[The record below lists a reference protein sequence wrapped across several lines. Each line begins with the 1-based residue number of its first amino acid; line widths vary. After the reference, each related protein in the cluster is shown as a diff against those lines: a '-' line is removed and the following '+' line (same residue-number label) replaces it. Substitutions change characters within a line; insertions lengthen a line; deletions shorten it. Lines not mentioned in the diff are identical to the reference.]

1 MKKIN
6 NIAMITRL
14 ALLSMM
20 LCLTAIHA
28 SAQQKVITGTVTE
41 MLGKSKTPIIGA
53 NVVLVNTQNRYIK
66 GAVTDMDGNYTLQV
80 PANAGKLKI
89 RVSYIGMQTQ
99 TVNYTGQ
106 SVQNFLL
113 SSSDSKTLKEV
124 TITSRRVDRMG
135 VSKLEQT
142 SSLQTLQ
149 VSEIVEQTPVG
160 SIEEALQG
168 QISGLDINL
177 GGDPGARSSIRIRGT
192 STLDGDAEPL
202 IVVDGVPYDTEI
214 SEGFSFQTA
223 NEEDFGAL
231 LNIAPSN
238 IESIDVLKDASA
250 TAIYGSKG
258 ANGVLLINTKR
269 GARGKTNFTFS
280 TKFTV
285 KKEPKSIPLLNG
297 GQYTSLMQD
306 EFWNAAN
313 SKGIGSATNELDKLF
328 NSSEINYDPTY
339 KYYDEYNCDT
349 DWLDA
354 VKQDAYVTDNNF
366 SMSGGGEKATY
377 RFALGYYNEQGTTKG
392 TGLTRFSSQ
401 LKITY
406 NFSDRLR
413 VHTDFSFTNT
423 DKDAN
428 VLGNARSMAMKK
440 MPNLSPYWIDDETG
454 EPTDRY
460 FTPQSDF
467 QGGYSSNY
475 NPVALVDLGYNKT
488 TIREEKMTVTMEY
501 NFPFHLKFSGWVS
514 LNMRTNKNKKFLPQ
528 EATGVLW
535 NNANANRSTDATSDA
550 FSLQSEAKLIYNNVF
565 ADKHSLTGTA
575 IFRTKQSQSFSD
587 TSETYGN
594 ASSNLSDPVVGS
606 VVASAGS
613 GNSESRSV
621 AFIGQ
626 VVYSFDNRYV
636 AKASINY
643 EGNSAMGR
651 NNRFGSYP
659 AFGLA
664 WNFNN
669 EHFWGEGFKKIFTEG
684 KLRGSLGWS
693 GKAPSGSAKY
703 YGAYSSLGEYMDMQA
718 LYPTR
723 MQLDKLKWQST
734 REWDFGI
741 DVRLFDRLNIT
752 FDYYDKKTSDLLL
765 ANTSL
770 PVTTGYNKIAWINSG
785 VLSNKGAELRF
796 DYMVVKKKDWSLSVN
811 ANVSR
816 NINTV
821 EELPSTYKYENYTFG
836 NGNYALRILEG
847 APIGAFYGYRYL
859 GVYQNTQETYA
870 LDVDGNV
877 MYDYKGNPIVMRNG
891 SERAFPGDA
900 KYEDINYDGVINE
913 NDIVYLGNANP
924 KLIGGGGFQLKYK
937 DFTLTTFFY
946 GRFGQ
951 KVINKAR
958 MNLESMYGTNNQST
972 AVLHRWRSEGDET
985 DIPRALY
992 GMGFNYLGSDR
1003 FVEDA
1008 TFVRLKTLSLSW
1020 NVPKAL
1026 LKKLNWG
1033 VSRANVFITGYDL
1046 FTWTSY
1052 KGQDPEVSLPAAT
1065 KLVEDNATTP
1075 VSKRFAFG
1083 LTLNF

>member
-192 STLDGDAEPL
+192 STLDGYAEPL

-392 TGLTRFSSQ
+392 TGRTRFSSQ

-428 VLGNARSMAMKK
+428 VLDNARSMAMKK
-440 MPNLSPYWIDDETG
+440 MPNLSPYWIDVETG

-821 EELPSTYKYENYTFG
+821 EELPSTYKYEN
-836 NGNYALRILEG
+836 
-847 APIGAFYGYRYL
+847 
-859 GVYQNTQETYA
+859 
-870 LDVDGNV
+870 
-877 MYDYKGNPIVMRNG
+877 
-891 SERAFPGDA
+891 
-900 KYEDINYDGVINE
+900 
-913 NDIVYLGNANP
+913 
-924 KLIGGGGFQLKYK
+924 
-937 DFTLTTFFY
+937 
-946 GRFGQ
+946 
-951 KVINKAR
+951 
-958 MNLESMYGTNNQST
+958 
-972 AVLHRWRSEGDET
+972 
-985 DIPRALY
+985 
-992 GMGFNYLGSDR
+992 
-1003 FVEDA
+1003 
-1008 TFVRLKTLSLSW
+1008 
-1020 NVPKAL
+1020 
-1026 LKKLNWG
+1026 
-1033 VSRANVFITGYDL
+1033 
-1046 FTWTSY
+1046 
-1052 KGQDPEVSLPAAT
+1052 
-1065 KLVEDNATTP
+1065 
-1075 VSKRFAFG
+1075 
-1083 LTLNF
+1083 

>member
-428 VLGNARSMAMKK
+428 VLDNARSMAMMK

-501 NFPFHLKFSGWVS
+501 NFPFHLRFSGWVS

-900 KYEDINYDGVINE
+900 KYEDINHDGVINE

-937 DFTLTTFFY
+937 DFTLTTFSY

-1046 FTWTSY
+1046 FTWTNY

>member
-428 VLGNARSMAMKK
+428 VLDNARSMAMKK
-440 MPNLSPYWIDDETG
+440 MPNLSPYWIDVETG

-900 KYEDINYDGVINE
+900 KYEDINHDGVINE